1 MNEQTVNNST
11 PLKRLPLV
19 LILLLALAA
28 GLIAGF
34 WMQRERVTIDDI
46 NATVLEP
53 ANSIGDFELITH
65 FGTSFTLDSLK
76 GKWSLLFFGY
86 TNCPDVCPTTLQ
98 TLTQVDKQISENT
111 TDDHQMQVVFVSVD
125 PERDTPE
132 RLAQYVPYF
141 NQSFI
146 GVTGK
151 QTEINRL
158 TQQLGILHLR
168 VESNDDQNYLVDHTS
183 SILLFNPNGE
193 LRALFSVPH
202 KAKDIADDVLKIA
215 QM

>member
-1 MNEQTVNNST
+1 MNEQAVNNST

-19 LILLLALAA
+19 LLLLLALAVGLLA
-28 GLIAGF
+28 GL
-34 WMQRERVTIDDI
+34 WVQRGGVTIEDI
-46 NATVLEP
+46 KATVLEP
-53 ANSIGDFELITH
+53 PNSIENFELVTH
-65 FGTSFTLDSLK
+65 LGTPFTLDSLK

-98 TLTQVDKQISENT
+98 TLTQVDKQIGEDV

-125 PERDTPE
+125 PERDSLE

-158 TQQLGILHLR
+158 TQQLGILHMR
-168 VESNDDQNYLVDHTS
+168 VESDDDQSYLVDHTS

-202 KAKDIADDVLKIA
+202 KAKDIAEDVLKIK
-215 QM
+215 QI

>member
-1 MNEQTVNNST
+1 MNEQAVNNAT
-11 PLKRLPLV
+11 HIKRLPLV

-28 GLIAGF
+28 GLFAGF
-34 WMQRERVTIDDI
+34 WVQREQVTIEDI
-46 NATVLEP
+46 RATVLEP
-53 ANSIGDFELITH
+53 ANRIGDFELTTH
-65 FGTSFTLDSLK
+65 LGTSFTLDSLK

-98 TLTQVDKQISENT
+98 TLTQVNKQVSENT
-111 TDDHQMQVVFVSVD
+111 TGDHQMQVVFVSVD
-125 PERDTPE
+125 PERDTTE

-141 NQSFI
+141 EQSFI

-158 TQQLGILHLR
+158 TQQLGILHVR
-168 VESNDDQNYLVDHTS
+168 VESDDDQNSLVDHSS
-183 SILLFNPNGE
+183 SILLFNPSGE

-202 KAKDIADDVLKIA
+202 IAKDIADDVLKIT
-215 QM
+215 QL

>member
-1 MNEQTVNNST
+1 M
-11 PLKRLPLV
+11 V
-19 LILLLALAA
+19 LILLLALAV
-28 GLIAGF
+28 GLVAGF
-34 WMQRERVTIDDI
+34 WMQRERVTVDDV

-53 ANSIGDFELITH
+53 ANSIGNFELITH
-65 FGTSFTLDSLK
+65 FGTAFTLDSLK

-183 SILLFNPNGE
+183 SILLFNPSGE

>member
-1 MNEQTVNNST
+1 MNEQAVHSST
-11 PLKRLPLV
+11 PIKRLSLV
-19 LILLLALAA
+19 LILLLALGVGLLA
-28 GLIAGF
+28 GL
-34 WMQRERVTIDDI
+34 WVQRGGVTIEDI
-46 NATVLEP
+46 KATVLEP
-53 ANSIGDFELITH
+53 PNSIGNFELVTH
-65 FGTSFTLDSLK
+65 HGTPFTLDSLK

-98 TLTQVDKQISENT
+98 TLTQVDKQIGENT

-125 PERDTPE
+125 PERDSPE

-141 NQSFI
+141 DQSFI

-158 TQQLGILHLR
+158 TQQLGILHMR
-168 VESNDDQNYLVDHTS
+168 VESDDDQNYLVDHSS

-202 KAKDIADDVLKIA
+202 KAKDIAEDVLKIT
-215 QM
+215 QI

>member
-1 MNEQTVNNST
+1 MNEQAVNNST
-11 PLKRLPLV
+11 PFKRLPLV

-28 GLIAGF
+28 GLLAGF
-34 WMQRERVTIDDI
+34 WVQRDQVTIDDVK
-46 NATVLEP
+46 ATVLEP

-65 FGTSFTLDSLK
+65 LGTSFTLDSLK

-98 TLTQVDKQISENT
+98 TLTQVDKQISENA

-141 NQSFI
+141 DQSFI

-158 TQQLGILHLR
+158 TQQLGILHMR

-183 SILLFNPNGE
+183 SILLFNPRGE

-202 KAKDIADDVLKIA
+202 KAKDIADDVLRIS

>member
-1 MNEQTVNNST
+1 MNEQAVNNST
-11 PLKRLPLV
+11 PFKRLPLV

-28 GLIAGF
+28 GLLAGF
-34 WMQRERVTIDDI
+34 WVQRDQVTIDDVK
-46 NATVLEP
+46 ATVLEP

-65 FGTSFTLDSLK
+65 LGTSFTLDSLK

-98 TLTQVDKQISENT
+98 TLTQVDKQISENA

-141 NQSFI
+141 DQSFI

-158 TQQLGILHLR
+158 TQQLGILHMR

-183 SILLFNPNGE
+183 SILLFNPSGE

-202 KAKDIADDVLKIA
+202 KAKDIADDVLKIS

>member
-1 MNEQTVNNST
+1 MNEQAVNNT
-11 PLKRLPLV
+11 THIKRLPLI

-34 WMQRERVTIDDI
+34 WVQRDKVTIEDI
-46 NATVLEP
+46 GATLLEP

-65 FGTSFTLDSLK
+65 LGAPFTLDSLR

-98 TLTQVDKQISENT
+98 TLTQVDQQVSENT
-111 TDDHQMQVVFVSVD
+111 ASDHKIQVVFVSVD
-125 PERDTPE
+125 PERDTAE

-158 TQQLGILHLR
+158 TQQLGIMHMR
-168 VESNDDQNYLVDHTS
+168 VESDNDQNYLVDHTS

-202 KAKDIADDVLKIA
+202 IAENIADDVLKIT
-215 QM
+215 QL